1 MKNMNRISDNELAMV
16 NGGAPV
22 VNGYG
27 IANGM
32 KKRVGAANAAGNEV
46 GSKKQMR
53 FGWHWGDDWGDE
65 GYWH

>member
-22 VNGYG
+22 IKGYVAADG
-27 IANGM
+27 KEKSEAV
-32 KKRVGAANAAGNEV
+32 KAAANRGK
-46 GSKKQMR
+46 GG
-53 FGWHWGDDWGDE
+53 FGWHWGDNWGDE